1 MFIQQT
7 GVTAII
13 ATSIINLI
21 TYVIIITITQ
31 DCIMDID
38 QIDKTWWWGRLKQQI
53 WVVFSAVLS
62 AW

>member
-38 QIDKTWWWGRLKQQI
+38 QID
-53 WVVFSAVLS
+53 
-62 AW
+62 

>member
-21 TYVIIITITQ
+21 PYVIIITITQ

-38 QIDKTWWWGRLKQQI
+38 QID
-53 WVVFSAVLS
+53 
-62 AW
+62 

>member
-13 ATSIINLI
+13 APSIINLI

-38 QIDKTWWWGRLKQQI
+38 QID
-53 WVVFSAVLS
+53 
-62 AW
+62 

>member
-7 GVTAII
+7 GVTPII

-31 DCIMDID
+31 DCIMDVD
-38 QIDKTWWWGRLKQQI
+38 QID
-53 WVVFSAVLS
+53 
-62 AW
+62 

>member
-1 MFIQQT
+1 MATTIMFIQQT

-31 DCIMDID
+31 DCIMDVD
-38 QIDKTWWWGRLKQQI
+38 QID
-53 WVVFSAVLS
+53 
-62 AW
+62 

>member
-31 DCIMDID
+31 DCIMDVD
-38 QIDKTWWWGRLKQQI
+38 QID
-53 WVVFSAVLS
+53 
-62 AW
+62 